1 MFKDNVFDILDD
13 WNDTVINI
21 RENSKEIAID
31 LADELGC
38 TFENAQEL
46 VSEWL
51 EWVRRNS

>member
-1 MFKDNVFDILDD
+1 MFKDTVFDILDE
-13 WNDTVINI
+13 WNGTVINI
-21 RENSKEIAID
+21 RAHPKETAID

-51 EWVRRNS
+51 RQNS

>member
-1 MFKDNVFDILDD
+1 MFKDDVFDILDD
-13 WNDTVINI
+13 WDDTVISI
-21 RENSKEIAID
+21 RENSKETAID

-51 EWVRRNS
+51 EWVRRNP